1 MTIEQESALRDFFL
15 GFIKMHVLHHAGEAN
30 SRTMAKSPNSSGLF
44 GVMLARSE
52 THSRTSRDSEHIPIT
67 SSNPNESAPRKATL
81 YTIGTLAVP
90 KRSGY
95 AAQYLR

>member
-1 MTIEQESALRDFFL
+1 MTIDQESALRGFFL

-52 THSRTSRDSEHIPIT
+52 THSRTPLT